1 MSSDCIVFCALKLS
15 IEFLLRVIFLLNT
28 AVLFP
33 FLTLLATDGNNQL
46 TKTCFPLKKTPKI
59 DIHSMKSTSG

>member
-15 IEFLLRVIFLLNT
+15 IEVLVRVIFLLNT

-46 TKTCFPLKKTPKI
+46 TKTCFPLKKELQK
-59 DIHSMKSTSG
+59 